1 MARTLL
7 DTLVRLLLD
16 VIDYELYEDA
26 DSEYAARIGYHG
38 LLPREP
44 RGYRELP
51 DPGDETCA
59 YADAADVV
67 PLPCVERR
75 LANTAYIIIAEG
87 YEFVEAPVASLYDAF
102 APGGCIGACA

>member
-1 MARTLL
+1 MARPLL
-7 DTLVRLLLD
+7 DTLTRLLLD
-16 VIDYELYEDA
+16 IIDYELYGDA

-59 YADAADVV
+59 YADVIDVAR
-67 PLPCVERR
+67 LSCMERR

-87 YEFVEAPVASLYDAF
+87 YEFVEAPVASLYDAL
-102 APGGCIGACA
+102 APGGCTGACT